1 MSETDAGPAANA
13 VPRKTLG
20 PILVFDIDT
29 VPDVAGLRRSREL
42 PRQLS
47 DDDVLDVSVQQ
58 QRARNGSEF
67 LPIHLQKIVAIA
79 CALREGQSFRIW
91 SLGEPG
97 DGEPELI
104 RRFFDGIER
113 YTPQLVSW
121 NGGAFDLPVLQ
132 YRALM
137 HGVGAARYWDW
148 GDDDRDFRFNNYLAR
163 FHTRHLDLMDVLAM
177 YQPRAYAG
185 LDVMARLAGFPGKL
199 GIGGGAVAAAVAA
212 GRLAEVRS
220 YCECDVMNTYLL
232 YLRFR
237 LMRGE
242 MDSAEYAR
250 ELALVRERI
259 TGLNAPHWR
268 TFLDAWDRGDRRE
281 RGEVGA
287 CPAGSS
293 DTH

>member
-1 MSETDAGPAANA
+1 MT
-13 VPRKTLG
+13 
-20 PILVFDIDT
+20 PILVFDIET
-29 VPDVAGLRRSREL
+29 VPDVEGIRRAHDVPS
-42 PRQLS
+42 QVG
-47 DDDVLDVSVQQ
+47 DADVLAWYGNFR
-58 QRARNGSEF
+58 RAATGGEF
-67 LPIHLQKIVAIA
+67 PPLYLHRVVAVG
-79 CALREGQSFRIW
+79 CVLRESAALTVW
-91 SLGEPG
+91 SLGEENDP
-97 DGEPELI
+97 EPELI

-132 YRALM
+132 YRALI

-148 GDDDRDFRFNNYLAR
+148 GDDDRDFRYNNYLAR

-212 GRLAEVRS
+212 GRLAEVRN

-242 MDSAEYAR
+242 VDPAEYAR

-268 TFLDAWDRGDRRE
+268 TFLNAWDRAADRLE
-281 RGEVGA
+281 RGQVGA
-287 CPAGSS
+287 CPAG
-293 DTH
+293 